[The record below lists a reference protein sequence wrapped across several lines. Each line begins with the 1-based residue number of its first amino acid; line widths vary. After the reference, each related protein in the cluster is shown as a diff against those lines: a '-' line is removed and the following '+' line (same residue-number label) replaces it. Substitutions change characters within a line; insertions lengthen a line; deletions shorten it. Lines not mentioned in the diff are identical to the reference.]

1 MMENFEYPVNETLSR
16 QEVVLGGVGFRA
28 GTDAD
33 DRRSTDLAAVYRW
46 NARGGIFGGISVSLR
61 QVA

>member
-1 MMENFEYPVNETLSR
+1 M
-16 QEVVLGGVGFRA
+16 VLGGVGFRA

-33 DRRSTDLAAVYRW
+33 DRRSTDLAAVYRR